1 MIRAH
6 GRKIHEDKFETVA
19 VHGSFHGRT
28 LGALSITG
36 QEKYRRDFE
45 PMLPGARFVHRNDLA
60 GLEEAVT
67 DRTAG
72 IVLEVCRGKAVF
84 IRYTQNFSARLAR
97 WRIVT
102 MRCLCSTKFSAESAG
117 LEPISPIK

>member
-1 MIRAH
+1 SGLDRVFFCNSGTESMEGALKMIRAH
-6 GRKIHEDKFETVA
+6 GKKIHEDKFETVA
-19 VHGSFHGRT
+19 LHGSFHGRT

-36 QEKYRRDFE
+36 QEKYRHDFE

-72 IVLEVCRGKAVF
+72 IFLEVVQGEGG
-84 IRYTQNFSARLAR
+84 IY
-97 WRIVT
+97 
-102 MRCLCSTKFSAESAG
+102 
-117 LEPISPIK
+117 P